1 MHTITRKYET
11 MNKQLIKFVLLAGI
25 ITIVGCDKG
34 DKTAQPEKAPMAVEE
49 TAAAP
54 QEKPAMMEE
63 VTVTMEATV
72 TAVNQETRQVT
83 LLDSSGESVTF
94 IAGEQVRNLAQ
105 VDVGDKIMV
114 EYIEAIEIQVMGP
127 EEAELG
133 AGEIS
138 AATRAEPG
146 EKPAGAAISETTVIV
161 VIEAI
166 DKENET
172 VTLKGPEGNS
182 KTVKVRNPAN
192 LEKVAVGDKVMIT
205 YTESLAVVVT
215 EK

>member
-1 MHTITRKYET
+1 MQTITRKYET
-11 MNKQLIKFVLLAGI
+11 MNKHLIKFFLLAGI
-25 ITIVGCDKG
+25 ITISGCDKG
-34 DKTAQPEKAPMAVEE
+34 DKTAQPEKAPVAVEE
-49 TAAAP
+49 TAAAL
-54 QEKPAMMEE
+54 QEKPAMMEQ

-72 TAVNQETRQVT
+72 AAVNHETRQVT
-83 LLDSSGESVTF
+83 LQDSSGELVTF

-105 VDVGDKIMV
+105 VDVGDKILV

-127 EEAELG
+127 EEAQLG

-146 EKPAGAAISETTVIV
+146 EKPAGAEITETTVVV

-166 DKENET
+166 NKENET
-172 VTLKGPEGNS
+172 VTLKGADGNS

-192 LEKVAVGDKVMIT
+192 LEKVAIGDKVMIT

>member
-1 MHTITRKYET
+1 
-11 MNKQLIKFVLLAGI
+11 MNKHLIKFFLLAGI
-25 ITIVGCDKG
+25 ITISGCDKG
-34 DKTAQPEKAPMAVEE
+34 DKSAQPEKAPAAVEE
-49 TAAAP
+49 TATTL
-54 QEKPAMMEE
+54 QEKPAMKEQ
-63 VTVTMEATV
+63 VTVTMESTV
-72 TAVNQETRQVT
+72 TAVNHETRQVT
-83 LLDSSGESVTF
+83 LQDSSGELVTF

-105 VDVGDKIMV
+105 VDVGDKILV

-127 EEAELG
+127 EEAQLG

-146 EKPAGAAISETTVIV
+146 EKPAGAEITETTVIV

-166 DKENET
+166 NKENET
-172 VTLKGPEGNS
+172 VTLKGADGNS

-192 LEKVAVGDKVMIT
+192 LEKVTIGDKVMIT

>member
-1 MHTITRKYET
+1 MYKHLLK
-11 MNKQLIKFVLLAGI
+11 LFLLAGI
-25 ITIVGCDKG
+25 IAIAGCDKAE
-34 DKTAQPEKAPMAVEE
+34 KVAEPEKAPMAVEE

-54 QEKPAMMEE
+54 QERPAMME
-63 VTVTMEATV
+63 TYTSTMEATV
-72 TAVNQETRQVT
+72 TAINHETRQVT
-83 LLDSSGESVTF
+83 LLNTEGESVTF
-94 IAGEQVRNLAQ
+94 IASEDVQNLPQ
-105 VDVGDKIMV
+105 VDVGDKV
-114 EYIEAIEIQVMGP
+114 VAEYVEAIEIQVLAP
-127 EEAELG
+127 EDAEVG
-133 AGEIS
+133 AENIA

-146 EKPAGAAISETTVIV
+146 EKPAGAAISETTLVV

-166 DKENET
+166 DMENET

-215 EK
+215 EQ

>member
-1 MHTITRKYET
+1 MYKH
-11 MNKQLIKFVLLAGI
+11 LLKFFLLAGI
-25 ITIVGCDKG
+25 VAITGCDKAE
-34 DKTAQPEKAPMAVEE
+34 KTAQPEKAPMAVEE

-54 QEKPAMMEE
+54 QEKPAMMEQ
-63 VTVTMEATV
+63 VTSTMEATV
-72 TAVNQETRQVT
+72 TAINHETRQVT

-105 VDVGDKIMV
+105 VEVGDNLIM
-114 EYIEAIEIQVMGP
+114 EYIEAIEIQVLAP
-127 EEAELG
+127 DEAELG

-138 AATRAEPG
+138 AATRAKPG
-146 EKPAGAAISETTVIV
+146 EKPAGAAISETTLVV

-166 DKENET
+166 NKENET

-192 LEKVAVGDKVMIT
+192 LEKVAIGDKVMIT

>member
-1 MHTITRKYET
+1 MLDFI
-11 MNKQLIKFVLLAGI
+11 QLHEQLSN
-25 ITIVGCDKG
+25 
-34 DKTAQPEKAPMAVEE
+34 QPL
-49 TAAAP
+49 
-54 QEKPAMMEE
+54 
-63 VTVTMEATV
+63 EATV
-72 TAVNQETRQVT
+72 TAVNHETRQVT
-83 LLDSSGESVTF
+83 LQDSKGESVTF
-94 IAGEQVRNLAQ
+94 IASKDVRNLAQ

-114 EYIEAIEIQVMGP
+114 EYMEAIEIQVMGP

-146 EKPAGAAISETTVIV
+146 EKPAGAAISETTLIV

-172 VTLKGPEGNS
+172 VTLKGREGNS
-182 KTVKVRNPAN
+182 KMVKVRNPAN
-192 LEKVAVGDKVMIT
+192 LDKVAVGDKVKIT
-205 YTESLAVVVT
+205 YTEALAVVVT

>member
-1 MHTITRKYET
+1 

-25 ITIVGCDKG
+25 ITIAGCDKG

-54 QEKPAMMEE
+54 QERPAMMEE
-63 VTVTMEATV
+63 RTVTMESTV
-72 TAVNQETRQVT
+72 TAINHETRQVT
-83 LLDSSGESVTF
+83 LQNTAGESVTF
-94 IAGEQVRNLAQ
+94 IASDEVRNLAQ
-105 VDVGDKIMV
+105 VDVGDKVLV

-127 EEAELG
+127 EEAQLG
-133 AGEIS
+133 TAEIS

-146 EKPAGAAISETTVIV
+146 EKPAGAEITETTVIV

-166 DKENET
+166 NKENET